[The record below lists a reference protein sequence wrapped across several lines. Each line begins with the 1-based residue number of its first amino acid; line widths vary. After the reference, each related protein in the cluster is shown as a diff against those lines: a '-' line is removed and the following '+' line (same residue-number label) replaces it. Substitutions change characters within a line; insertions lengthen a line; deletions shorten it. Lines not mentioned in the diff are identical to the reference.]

1 MKQRVPV
8 SQIMAKAVIVVNPT
22 KKVSEVNQL
31 FEDYDIR
38 HIPVVNGSQ
47 LVGVV
52 SKSDVLKIGYGAGD
66 THPETLN
73 AIYDTNKL
81 EDVMVSNPVT
91 VTADTNIKDVA
102 EILSKQSF
110 HSLPVVE
117 KDEVVGIVTTTD
129 LVNYLLEQY

>member
-66 THPETLN
+66 TPRDFKCNLRH
-73 AIYDTNKL
+73 
-81 EDVMVSNPVT
+81 
-91 VTADTNIKDVA
+91 
-102 EILSKQSF
+102 
-110 HSLPVVE
+110 
-117 KDEVVGIVTTTD
+117 
-129 LVNYLLEQY
+129 